1 MEERKSLSPATSII
15 IVLVAVIAV
24 ASVVFWFFRARN
36 TVASVRYEKQLIEA
50 TNLMFEGGVTT
61 ENCANLMQSVWN
73 NSIWKI
79 ADKRTDHYT
88 HAESGVFYDD
98 FNDALAALFADP
110 DFREDIKSIRQNRD
124 DVEELIRKLKN
135 PPRAWQDAY
144 SELLRL
150 YDTYYDF
157 TELVLNTHCSL
168 NEFSERFV
176 EYDNEMVKRLDKMD
190 LYFD

>member
-24 ASVVFWFFRARN
+24 ASVVFWFFRAKDSF
-36 TVASVRYEKQLIEA
+36 ASANYEKQLIEA
-50 TNLMFEGGVTT
+50 TNLMVEGGVTT
-61 ENCANLMQSVWN
+61 ENCASLMQSVWN

-79 ADKRTDHYT
+79 EDKRTDHYT
-88 HAESGVFYDD
+88 HAKSGVFYDD
-98 FNDALAALFADP
+98 FNDALSALAADT
-110 DFREDIKSIRQNRD
+110 DFREDLRTIRRNRD
-124 DVEELIRKLKN
+124 DVEELIKGLKN

-144 SELLRL
+144 SELLLL

-157 TELVLNTHCSL
+157 TDLVLNTHCSL
-168 NEFSERFV
+168 NEFSERFE
-176 EYDNEMVKRLDKMD
+176 EYDREMVKRLNKMK